1 MASPP
6 PLAGLRV
13 IEIGTAITAPLAG
26 MMLADMGADVVKVEP
41 PGGDQFRGGHG
52 DQYGAT
58 FIAYNRNK
66 RSIILDLAT
75 KADRA
80 TLNRLIAGADALLDN
95 FRPGVLERLELD
107 PGELRRQYPR
117 LIHCSITG
125 FGAQGP
131 YRARPAFDAV
141 GQALSG
147 FTSLFVDP
155 ADPQPAGPTIS
166 DNVTGMYACYAVLS
180 AVVERARTGQG
191 RRLEV
196 NMLEATMAF
205 IPDAFTN
212 FTRADI
218 VWGPQSRVA
227 RSECHVFRC
236 ADGLMLSIQLSTLD
250 KFWKGLIETLGL
262 PECARDPRFPTHVL
276 RTRHYKELQAILAAR
291 FLSRPR
297 DEWIAALAS
306 RDVPV
311 APVLSIADVL
321 ANEQVLALGSM
332 LTQMHPSEGPVTS
345 VACPVLVDGARP
357 VADPLPPPAAGEH
370 TAEILAKLAAQ
381 KPQGD

>member
-1 MASPP
+1 MA

-52 DQYGAT
+52 DRYGAT
-58 FIAYNRNK
+58 FVAYNRNK

-75 KADRA
+75 KDGRA
-80 TLNRLIAGADALLDN
+80 TLHRLVAGADVLLDN
-95 FRPGVLERLELD
+95 FRPGVLARLELD
-107 PGELRRQYPR
+107 PDVLRGRHPK

-125 FGAQGP
+125 FGAHGP
-131 YRARPAFDAV
+131 YRTRPAFDAV

-147 FTSLFVDP
+147 FASLFVDP
-155 ADPQPAGPTIS
+155 ANPQPAGPTIS
-166 DNVTGMYACYAVLS
+166 DNVTGMYACYAVLT
-180 AVVERARTGQG
+180 AVIERARTGHG

-212 FTRADI
+212 YTRANI
-218 VWGPQSRVA
+218 LWGPQSRVA

-250 KFWKGLIETLGL
+250 KFWNGLIDALGL
-262 PECARDPRFPTHVL
+262 AECGRDPRFLSHVL
-276 RTRHYKELQAILAAR
+276 RTEHYKTLQPILAER
-291 FLSRPR
+291 FLTRPR
-297 DEWIAALAS
+297 DEWIAALVA

-321 ANEQVLALGSM
+321 ANEQTQALGSF
-332 LTQMHPSEGPVTS
+332 LTQVHPSEGAVTS

-357 VADPLPPPAAGEH
+357 LADPLPPPAAGEH
-370 TAEILAKLAAQ
+370 TMEILAALDAQ
-381 KPQGD
+381 RSKGD